1 MSFTDFFIPTIVVII
16 ITYGF
21 IKRTDLFSTFIEGAK
36 EGISTSLDIL
46 PSLIC
51 LMTCIGMFKSVGGF
65 GILSSLIQ
73 PLTEFFGFPE
83 ECAPLIFIRPMSGSG
98 ALSVYNNIVSQYGAD
113 SFIGRVASVMMGST
127 ETTFYTVAV
136 YFGAIKIKNSRYAIP
151 AALVG
156 DMTGWIASVIAVRML
171 F

>member
-1 MSFTDFFIPTIVVII
+1 
-16 ITYGF
+16 
-21 IKRTDLFSTFIEGAK
+21 
-36 EGISTSLDIL
+36 
-46 PSLIC
+46 
-51 LMTCIGMFKSVGGF
+51 
-65 GILSSLIQ
+65 
-73 PLTEFFGFPE
+73 
-83 ECAPLIFIRPMSGSG
+83 
-98 ALSVYNNIVSQYGAD
+98 
-113 SFIGRVASVMMGST
+113 MMGST

>member
-16 ITYGF
+16 IAYGF

-65 GILSSLIQ
+65 GILASLIQ
-73 PLTEFFGFPE
+73 PLTDFFGFPE

-113 SFIGRVASVMMGST
+113 SFIGRVASVMMSST

-156 DMTGWIASVIAVRML
+156 DMIGWIASVIAVRML

>member
-16 ITYGF
+16 VTYGF

-65 GILSSLIQ
+65 GILASLIQ

-83 ECAPLIFIRPMSGSG
+83 ECAPLIFIRSMSGSG

>member
-16 ITYGF
+16 IAYGF

-65 GILSSLIQ
+65 VILASLIQ
-73 PLTEFFGFPE
+73 PLTDFFCFPE

-156 DMTGWIASVIAVRML
+156 DMIGWIASVIAVRML

>member
-1 MSFTDFFIPTIVVII
+1 MTFTDYFIPTIILVI
-16 ITYGF
+16 TGF
-21 IKRTDLFSTFIEGAK
+21 ALLKKNDIFDAFLEGAK

-65 GILSSLIQ
+65 GILASFVQ
-73 PLTEFFGFPE
+73 PLTDFFGFPS

-136 YFGAIKIKNSRYAIP
+136 YFGAVKIKNSRYAIP